1 MIKNVL
7 TNDFLKKIFCTLILI
22 GIYRFGIFIAI
33 PGVNE
38 HLFRAYVKSLDMM
51 SGILGFFNVFSGGA
65 MENASIFALGIM
77 PYITSSIIISLTMT
91 LFPSFEEMRRNN
103 SINESD
109 IKRYTFFLAI
119 LITFLQGYVISEYL
133 KQLMY
138 HGEPVVSLKNGFCIT
153 STLTLVAGTSIL
165 IWISEK
171 ISYYG
176 IGNGVSLLIISGILA
191 KIPKYCVNI
200 YLGFVHY
207 GVYSIRDVLLIASVA
222 SFFLIIIVFI
232 ESGEKRIPIAT
243 VYHKKSRYY
252 NRNAYLPLKINFAG
266 IMPPILA
273 SAILSIPITLS
284 IFLRWKYSNMIA
296 YYFKSDH
303 YVYQIVFTILIIV
316 ISYFYTIMR
325 LNPKKISDNML
336 KNDNIIPGI
345 RPGSQTSLYIER
357 MSNRIILWGTL
368 YLLILCILPMVFQE
382 LFGNHFTFSFG
393 GTTLLIVVN
402 VSIDILN
409 KIESHFTVKK
419 YSVYRL
425 FDSTK
430 R

>member
-1 MIKNVL
+1 
-7 TNDFLKKIFCTLILI
+7 
-22 GIYRFGIFIAI
+22 
-33 PGVNE
+33 
-38 HLFRAYVKSLDMM
+38 
-51 SGILGFFNVFSGGA
+51 
-65 MENASIFALGIM
+65 
-77 PYITSSIIISLTMT
+77 
-91 LFPSFEEMRRNN
+91 
-103 SINESD
+103 
-109 IKRYTFFLAI
+109 
-119 LITFLQGYVISEYL
+119 
-133 KQLMY
+133 
-138 HGEPVVSLKNGFCIT
+138 
-153 STLTLVAGTSIL
+153 
-165 IWISEK
+165 
-171 ISYYG
+171 
-176 IGNGVSLLIISGILA
+176 
-191 KIPKYCVNI
+191 
-200 YLGFVHY
+200 
-207 GVYSIRDVLLIASVA
+207 
-222 SFFLIIIVFI
+222 VFI
-232 ESGEKRIPIAT
+232 ESGEKRIPITT
-243 VYHKKSRYY
+243 VYHKKLRYY

-284 IFLRWKYSNMIA
+284 ILLRWKYSNIIA
-296 YYFKSDH
+296 SYFKSDH

-336 KNDNIIPGI
+336 KNDNIIPSI

-382 LFGNHFTFSFG
+382 IFGNHFTFSFG
-393 GTTLLIVVN
+393 GTSLLIVVN

-419 YSVYRL
+419 YSMYRL